1 MSASYWK
8 MLVASILLTIVAGG
22 IPYID
27 EVAFSPVPML
37 IDTDYATVTNV
48 ILGASVFA
56 GVLNLFWQFLVVA
69 SLEICVTKY
78 SNIRR

>member
-27 EVAFSPVPML
+27 ETAFSPVPML

-48 ILGASVFA
+48 ILVA
-56 GVLNLFWQFLVVA
+56 A

-78 SNIRR
+78 SNTRR